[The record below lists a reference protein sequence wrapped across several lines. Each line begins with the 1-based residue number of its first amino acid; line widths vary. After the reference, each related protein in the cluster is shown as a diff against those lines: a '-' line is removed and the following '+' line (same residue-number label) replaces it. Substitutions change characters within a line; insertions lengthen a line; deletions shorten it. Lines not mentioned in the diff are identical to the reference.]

1 LRFLFRNNKA
11 IKRVT
16 FSEAPKYNKLT
27 SLYIQKDITQAAIEE
42 IINVIIKYLG
52 DSLFSILIDK
62 SHDISIKKQMAV
74 VLRYVDNNE
83 HIIERFFGIQHVSDI
98 TANSL
103 KATIEALYFK
113 HGLSISRL
121 RG

>member
-1 LRFLFRNNKA
+1 MRFLSRNNKA

-16 FSEAPKYNKLT
+16 FSEAPRYNKLT
-27 SLYIQKDITQAAIEE
+27 SLDIQKDITQAAIEE

-52 DSLFSILIDK
+52 DSLFSVLIDK
-62 SHDISIKKQMAV
+62 SHDISIKEQMAV

-83 HIIERFFGIQHVSDI
+83 HIIECFIGIQHVSDT
-98 TANSL
+98 TASSL
-103 KATIEALYFK
+103 KAVIEALYFK